1 MTTWAHQQKEDNEV
15 LTIMIMDML
24 AVIEGGDAKLDFE
37 HNTFVFN
44 LIESLSDFLGMKLL
58 KIEQHIENQ
67 KIINELKNTL
77 NAERRSN
84 ILDAKFGKD
93 RKLK

>member
-1 MTTWAHQQKEDNEV
+1 MTLKELKDDNKV
-15 LTIMIMDML
+15 LTNMIIDMFS
-24 AVIEGGDAKLDFE
+24 VIEGGDAKLDFE
-37 HNTFVFN
+37 HNTFAFN
-44 LIESLSDFLGMKLL
+44 LIDSLSDFLDMKLH

-67 KIINELKNTL
+67 KLINELQNIL
-77 NAERRSN
+77 NVKKRSN